1 MAKNVRQ
8 LYNNVKLKIIRLS
21 SLRVELLTICYFGF
35 RRNTRQNRAGN
46 VEKTDATRREDR
58 RHTLRRRTLRV
69 ALANATRGVWPFCT
83 SNLTMKWPKI
93 TVFLSCFHP
102 FHESNRALEIV
113 SLIASKRY
121 KTPEKR
127 GSFWP
132 RHAAGYFARFS
143 EVREKARCKQIPY
156 FC

>member
-1 MAKNVRQ
+1 MVKNVRQ

-21 SLRVELLTICYFGF
+21 SLRVELLTFCYFGF
-35 RRNTRQNRAGN
+35 RRNTRQNRAEN
-46 VEKTDATRREDR
+46 VAETCSTRREDR
-58 RHTLRRRTLRV
+58 RYTLRRRTLRV
-69 ALANATRGVWPFCT
+69 ALAYSTRGVWPFCT
-83 SNLTMKWPKI
+83 SNRTMKWAKI
-93 TVFLSCFHP
+93 TLFLSCFYP
-102 FHESNRALEIV
+102 FHESNRAPEIV

-132 RHAAGYFARFS
+132 RHVEGYFARFS
-143 EVREKARCKQIPY
+143 EGREKAGCKQTPY